1 MRPFGTM
8 LALTLAAAG
17 AAGVIGSPQRTAAA
31 EKTYKIYL
39 SNNFVGNDWR
49 QQMLR
54 SAALAVK
61 KPPLAGRV
69 DLTIENVETATQAQI
84 NSLANIIRAK
94 PDAIVIDASS
104 GTALNP
110 TIEKACAAGIVVV
123 SFDQVVTAD
132 CAYKLE
138 SNFDVMSHNQAAWMA
153 TVLNGKGKI
162 LMDRGLAGAPISE
175 RLVKGFEDVL
185 KDYPGIEVVGYFNGN
200 YALGPE
206 QAGVASLLAA
216 HPQVDGIFSQAYGTG
231 AIKALQDAGRP
242 LVPITAAAFNGT
254 AVACV
259 QTKGAKCILGA
270 NPPYLSAEAIKL
282 AVAIIEGK
290 KPASTTI
297 LFNSPGLATDI
308 VDAKYSPDST
318 VEKIE
323 VGKSA
328 FPDLAPSLSLPIS
341 PDWVQISPKEAAG
354 Q

>member
-1 MRPFGTM
+1 MRRFQASFAALMTAS
-8 LALTLAAAG
+8 LLTAALTTAA
-17 AAGVIGSPQRTAAA
+17 PAA

-54 SAALAVK
+54 SAQVAVK

-69 DLTIENVETATQAQI
+69 DLTVENVETATQAQI
-84 NSLANIIRAK
+84 NSLANIIRVH
-94 PDAIVIDASS
+94 PDAIVIDAGS

-110 TIEKACAAGIVVV
+110 TIEKACAAGIVVI

-138 SNFDVMSHNQAAWMA
+138 SNFDIMAHNQAAWMA
-153 TVLNGKGKI
+153 AVLGGKGKI
-162 LMDRGLAGAPISE
+162 LLDRGLAGAPISE
-175 RLVKGFEDVL
+175 RLVKVFEDVL
-185 KDYPGIEVVGYFNGN
+185 KASPGIEIVGTFNGN

-216 HPQVDGIFSQAYGTG
+216 HPQVDGIISQAYGTG

-242 LVPITAAAFNGT
+242 MVPSTAAAFNGT
-254 AVACV
+254 ANVCL
-259 QTKGAKCILGA
+259 QTPGAKCILGA

-282 AVAIIEGK
+282 AVEILDGK
-290 KPASTTI
+290 KPSEKHI
-297 LFNSPGLATDI
+297 LFNSPGLATDLPN
-308 VDAKYSPDST
+308 ATYAPGST

-323 VGKSA
+323 TGKSA
-328 FPDLAPSLSLPIS
+328 FPDLAPGLSLPIT
-341 PDWVQISPKEAAG
+341 PAWVEITPKEAAG